1 MNEHYNLTVQM
12 KKLTGFLFL
21 FSFLYTVGQPVDSTN
36 MKLSETSGI
45 AASLYF
51 TSQAETLAI
60 HNGRIFYGYPG
71 MISHAFYPE
80 LIMQN
85 GSLLYDGTWYHNVS
99 LIYDVF
105 KDEVITLHPNSS
117 LIRLFSERV
126 QQFYF
131 QGQKFVHLS
140 PDKDHVIKSGF
151 YQRLVEGAV
160 IIFAWRHKIIE
171 EKIVDVKLERKFIF
185 STQYYVLKDG
195 SYHVI
200 NKQKPLLELL
210 KDSKQSIVQHLKTQ
224 KLKFK
229 TDKEKTIVQIAEF
242 YNQSHK

>member
-1 MNEHYNLTVQM
+1 M
-12 KKLTGFLFL
+12 KILPAALFL
-21 FSFLYTVGQPVDSTN
+21 FSFYSASSQP
-36 MKLSETSGI
+36 LSSPNKKPSEASDK

-51 TSQAETLAI
+51 NSQAETLAI

-71 MISHAFYPE
+71 MIGHAFYPE
-80 LIMQN
+80 PVMQI
-85 GSLLYDGTWYHNVS
+85 GSMLYDGTWYHDVS
-99 LIYDVF
+99 FIYDIF
-105 KDEVITLHPNSS
+105 KDEVVTLHPNSA

-131 QGQKFVHLS
+131 QGYKFVHLA

-151 YQRLVEGAV
+151 YQRLADGD
-160 IIFAWRHKIIE
+160 ITIFARRHKIIE
-171 EKIVDVKLERKFIF
+171 EKIVDVKLERRFIF
-185 STQYYVLKDG
+185 STQYYIFKDG
-195 SYHVI
+195 IYYEI
-200 NKQKPLLELL
+200 NKQKSLLNLL

-229 TDKEKTIVQIAEF
+229 TDKEKTIVEIANF